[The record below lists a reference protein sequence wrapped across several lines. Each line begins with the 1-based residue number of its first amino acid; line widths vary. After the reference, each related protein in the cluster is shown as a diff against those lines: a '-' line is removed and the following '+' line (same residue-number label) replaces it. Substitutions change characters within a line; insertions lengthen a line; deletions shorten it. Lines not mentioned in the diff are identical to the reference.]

1 MADYY
6 ICKAGSASEPAI
18 KINKKGYRG
27 NGSHEVKEP
36 QNNKHQYHI
45 THE

>member
-18 KINKKGYRG
+18 KKGYRG